1 MLTTVVSHQELS
13 PGYFRLILSPPQGTL
28 PGSSQNTSQ
37 ARAGQFYM
45 VRVSGS
51 TDPLLRRPFS
61 LHDKYEDGSFSI
73 LYHVVGK
80 GTALLGHVKEGDELD
95 ILGPLG
101 NGFMDIRKGV
111 RHVLVGGGIGVAPL
125 MALSRDIR
133 KVDASADIAVFIG
146 GRGEGDVLC
155 GGDFELLDGVS
166 LSQSTEDGTCGM
178 KGLITESLER
188 FLAEHPAPSVIYTC
202 GPTGMMRQ
210 VARIAGE
217 NATQCFVS
225 MEERMGCGMGA
236 CLGCVVPVRPDVRHV
251 EGEDFVYKR
260 ACIEGPVFN
269 AEEIFWGAK

>member
-1 MLTTVVSHQELS
+1 MLATVVSHQELS
-13 PGYFRLILSPPQGTL
+13 PGYFRLILSPPQGT
-28 PGSSQNTSQ
+28 PQ

-45 VRVSGS
+45 VRVSDS

-61 LHDKYEDGSFSI
+61 LHDKYEDDNFSI

-111 RHVLVGGGIGVAPL
+111 RHLLVGGGIGVAPL

-166 LSQSTEDGTCGM
+166 LSQSTEDGTCGL
-178 KGLITESLER
+178 KGLVTESLER
-188 FLAEHPAPSVIYTC
+188 FLAERPAPSVIYTC

-210 VARIAGE
+210 VARIARE
-217 NATQCFVS
+217 HATLSCFVS

-236 CLGCVVPVRPDVRHV
+236 CLGCVVPVRLDASHAG
-251 EGEDFVYKR
+251 GEDFVYKR